1 MVSMKTKSALI
12 DTINMLIGSVGD
24 KFDADEDG
32 DPERDFMAQRCPKR
46 LEGAV
51 RGLPTLSMHLLA
63 AIADGPVSL
72 VGLAGKSGQLKG
84 TVSKHVQRLVEAG
97 LVVRNPV
104 PGNRK
109 EIQLDLTADGALIS
123 AAHRE
128 MHVEMDLGMRE
139 FLQRYSNADLQVL
152 ETVLQDLLAARK
164 EGVRIVAGERAE
176 LSAAPR
182 MSRPPGTSRW
192 R

>member
-12 DTINMLIGSVGD
+12 DAINVLIGAVAD

-46 LEGAV
+46 LEGSV
-51 RGLPTLSMHLLA
+51 RGLPTLSMHLLG
-63 AIADGPVSL
+63 AIADGPLSL

-97 LVVRNPV
+97 LVVRTPV

-109 EIQLDLTADGALIS
+109 EIQLELTADGVLVS
-123 AAHRE
+123 GAHRE
-128 MHVEMDLGMRE
+128 LHDEMDLGLRE

-152 ETVLQDLLAARK
+152 KTVLGDLLAARK
-164 EGVRIVAGERAE
+164 EGVRIVASE
-176 LSAAPR
+176 S
-182 MSRPPGTSRW
+182 
-192 R
+192 

>member
-1 MVSMKTKSALI
+1 MKTKSALI

-97 LVVRNPV
+97 LVVRTPV

-164 EGVRIVAGERAE
+164 EGVRIVAGER
-176 LSAAPR
+176 
-182 MSRPPGTSRW
+182 
-192 R
+192 